1 MIVNEQI
8 EKVFGQ
14 NNYEEK
20 IIKKPMN
27 NKYKVEKK
35 ISNKK
40 NILSN
45 NNIKEDN
52 ITVNNS
58 NNEENIKVIPFVN
71 KNKENDFYD
80 ELMKKI
86 KEEEKEENKLTQK
99 KKHKLGYLKKEK
111 SQSNFHSKNILN
123 EKKEITTLFQ
133 RNDSLL
139 FKEKGGQTP
148 NNKSKFINKKYNSL
162 FENYDKINSKTS
174 VKKGN
179 FISQVRTQNLVSLVN
194 QINKFNNKNKNIIL
208 ENEKIQHSLNI
219 EIINNIKK
227 FNNLKIQ
234 SKVNYNEIIKEVD
247 FSNVKKLNLN
257 FKKEG
262 NSNNSDV
269 KITDNINN
277 NDEVRY
283 QVPNKLLNQKKNSV
297 FCCF

>member
-45 NNIKEDN
+45 INIKEEN
-52 ITVNNS
+52 ISVNNN

-99 KKHKLGYLKKEK
+99 KKHKPGFLKKEK
-111 SQSNFHSKNILN
+111 SQSNVHSKNILN

-133 RNDSLL
+133 RNESLL

-174 VKKGN
+174 FKKRN
-179 FISQVRTQNLVSLVN
+179 FISQVRTQNLISLVN
-194 QINKFNNKNKNIIL
+194 QLNKFNNKNKNIIF
-208 ENEKIQHSLNI
+208 ENEIIQHSVNI
-219 EIINNIKK
+219 EIINNYKK

>member
-45 NNIKEDN
+45 INIKEEN
-52 ITVNNS
+52 ISVNNN

-99 KKHKLGYLKKEK
+99 KKHKPGFLKKEK
-111 SQSNFHSKNILN
+111 SQSNLNSKNILN

-133 RNDSLL
+133 RNESLL

-194 QINKFNNKNKNIIL
+194 QLNKFNNKNKNFIF
-208 ENEKIQHSLNI
+208 ENEIIQHSVNI
-219 EIINNIKK
+219 EIINIIKK

>member
-45 NNIKEDN
+45 INIKEEN
-52 ITVNNS
+52 ISVNNN

-99 KKHKLGYLKKEK
+99 KKHKPGFLKKEK
-111 SQSNFHSKNILN
+111 SQSNLNSKNILN

-174 VKKGN
+174 FKKRN
-179 FISQVRTQNLVSLVN
+179 FISQVRTQNLISLVN
-194 QINKFNNKNKNIIL
+194 QLNKFNNKNKNIIF
-208 ENEKIQHSLNI
+208 ENEIIQHSVNI
-219 EIINNIKK
+219 EIINNYKK

>member
-1 MIVNEQI
+1 MIVNKQI

-45 NNIKEDN
+45 INIKEEN
-52 ITVNNS
+52 ISVNNN

-99 KKHKLGYLKKEK
+99 KKHKPGFLKKEK
-111 SQSNFHSKNILN
+111 SQSNLNSKNILN

-133 RNDSLL
+133 RNESLL

-194 QINKFNNKNKNIIL
+194 QLNKFNNKNKNFIF
-208 ENEKIQHSLNI
+208 ENEIIQHSVNI

-283 QVPNKLLNQKKNSV
+283 QVPNELLNQKKNSV

>member
-45 NNIKEDN
+45 INIKEEN
-52 ITVNNS
+52 ISVNNN

-99 KKHKLGYLKKEK
+99 KKHKPGFLKKEK
-111 SQSNFHSKNILN
+111 SQSNVHSKNILN

-174 VKKGN
+174 FKKRN
-179 FISQVRTQNLVSLVN
+179 FISQVRTQNLISLVN
-194 QINKFNNKNKNIIL
+194 QLNKFNNKNKNIIF
-208 ENEKIQHSLNI
+208 ENEIIQHSVNI
-219 EIINNIKK
+219 EIINNYKK

>member
-1 MIVNEQI
+1 
-8 EKVFGQ
+8 
-14 NNYEEK
+14 
-20 IIKKPMN
+20 MN
-27 NKYKVEKK
+27 N
-35 ISNKK
+35 N
-40 NILSN
+40 
-45 NNIKEDN
+45 
-52 ITVNNS
+52 

-99 KKHKLGYLKKEK
+99 KKHKPGFLKKEK
-111 SQSNFHSKNILN
+111 SQSNVHSKNILN

-133 RNDSLL
+133 RNESLL

-194 QINKFNNKNKNIIL
+194 QLNKFNNKNKNFIF
-208 ENEKIQHSLNI
+208 ENEIIQHSVNI

-283 QVPNKLLNQKKNSV
+283 QVPNELLNQKKNSV

>member
-45 NNIKEDN
+45 INIKEEN
-52 ITVNNS
+52 ISVNNN

-99 KKHKLGYLKKEK
+99 KKHKPCFLKKEK
-111 SQSNFHSKNILN
+111 SQSNLNSKNILN

-133 RNDSLL
+133 RNESLL

-194 QINKFNNKNKNIIL
+194 QLNKFNNKNKNFIF
-208 ENEKIQHSLNI
+208 ENEIIQHSVNI

>member
-45 NNIKEDN
+45 INIKEEN
-52 ITVNNS
+52 ISVNNN

-99 KKHKLGYLKKEK
+99 KKHKPGFLKKEK
-111 SQSNFHSKNILN
+111 SQSNLNSKNILN

-133 RNDSLL
+133 RNESLL

-174 VKKGN
+174 FKKRN
-179 FISQVRTQNLVSLVN
+179 FISQVRTQNLISLVN
-194 QINKFNNKNKNIIL
+194 QLNKFNNKNKNIIF
-208 ENEKIQHSLNI
+208 ENEIIQHSVNI
-219 EIINNIKK
+219 EIINNYKK

>member
-1 MIVNEQI
+1 
-8 EKVFGQ
+8 
-14 NNYEEK
+14 
-20 IIKKPMN
+20 MN

-45 NNIKEDN
+45 INIKEEN
-52 ITVNNS
+52 ISVNNN

-99 KKHKLGYLKKEK
+99 KKHKPGFLKKEK
-111 SQSNFHSKNILN
+111 SQSNLNSKNILN

-133 RNDSLL
+133 RNESLL

-194 QINKFNNKNKNIIL
+194 QLNKFNNKNKNFIF
-208 ENEKIQHSLNI
+208 ENEIIQHSVNI

-283 QVPNKLLNQKKNSV
+283 QVPNKLLNQTKIQFFAVSDYYYIY
-297 FCCF
+297 

>member
-45 NNIKEDN
+45 INIKEEN
-52 ITVNNS
+52 ISVNNN

-99 KKHKLGYLKKEK
+99 KKHKPGFLKKEK
-111 SQSNFHSKNILN
+111 SQSNLNSKNILN

-133 RNDSLL
+133 RNESLL

-194 QINKFNNKNKNIIL
+194 QLNKFNNKNKNFIF
-208 ENEKIQHSLNI
+208 ENEIIQHSVNI

>member
-45 NNIKEDN
+45 INIKEEN
-52 ITVNNS
+52 ISENNN

-99 KKHKLGYLKKEK
+99 KKHKPGFLKKEK
-111 SQSNFHSKNILN
+111 SQSNVHSKNILN

-174 VKKGN
+174 FKKRN
-179 FISQVRTQNLVSLVN
+179 FISQVRTQNLISLVN
-194 QINKFNNKNKNIIL
+194 QLNKFNNKNKNIIV
-208 ENEKIQHSLNI
+208 ENDIIQHSVNI
-219 EIINNIKK
+219 EIINNYKK

>member
-45 NNIKEDN
+45 INIKEEN
-52 ITVNNS
+52 ISENNN

-99 KKHKLGYLKKEK
+99 KKHKPGFLKKEK
-111 SQSNFHSKNILN
+111 SQSNVHSKNILN

-174 VKKGN
+174 FKKRN
-179 FISQVRTQNLVSLVN
+179 FISQVRTQNLISLVN
-194 QINKFNNKNKNIIL
+194 QLNKFNNKNKNIIV
-208 ENEKIQHSLNI
+208 ENDIIQNSVNI
-219 EIINNIKK
+219 EIINNYKK
-227 FNNLKIQ
+227 FKNLKIQ

>member
-45 NNIKEDN
+45 INIKEEN
-52 ITVNNS
+52 ISVNNN

-99 KKHKLGYLKKEK
+99 KKHKPGFLKKEK
-111 SQSNFHSKNILN
+111 SQSNVHSKNILN

-194 QINKFNNKNKNIIL
+194 QLNKFNNKNKNFIF
-208 ENEKIQHSLNI
+208 ENEIIQHSVNI